1 MKLIKPILIIS
12 LSFILSGC
20 FIDKTKTYNTS
31 LSDINSDNVKT
42 TFFVGKTKKDVL
54 IKLGPPQNSLDFM
67 KESHW
72 SYITKESIDGLV
84 IFPPIPVSISSI
96 KKIDLY
102 FDEKDELKNFT
113 FREE

>member
-1 MKLIKPILIIS
+1 M
-12 LSFILSGC
+12 
-20 FIDKTKTYNTS
+20 DKTKTYNTS
-31 LSDINSDNVKT
+31 LSDINSDNVKN

-67 KESHW
+67 KENHW

-84 IFPPIPVSISSI
+84 IFPPIPVSISKI

-102 FDEKDELKNFT
+102 FDEKNELKNFT